1 MRFMASHNASGHN
14 EEHHAEG
21 MYVPFTSQREVVNDL
36 VTKHDK
42 ISDKWLSG
50 VAAAGFLLVLGVI
63 GFVMRV
69 NDGVSDRMVWAYYAM
84 MFSFILTTAS
94 AAPMIAIAPRLANAH
109 WRRPVSRVA
118 ELWSAAGI
126 FSLLLFIPM
135 LWILPPLTDGR
146 RSLWFYNSDD
156 PFFSKVPVY
165 SPHIWTTAAL
175 LSLAALG
182 IMLLWLS
189 AMPDL
194 ALMREHSTGWKQKWS
209 ARLSG
214 RWIGTTEQWNML
226 HHRMGIVGALYFMML
241 VFVHYLVS
249 TDFLMTLVPGWIDSL
264 YPLTHAANSL
274 QAGVATV
281 ILTMFFL
288 RKFGG
293 YEDYFTLDQFWAM
306 SKLLFALSL
315 LWFWFWFSSFNVFW
329 YGKKP
334 SEQAVLKYL
343 MVGSYQPAFM
353 AGFILSF
360 VTPLLV
366 MMWNRVR
373 KSFWGPTIMSV
384 AVLAGTFF
392 DRLRLYVAAWSYP
405 GVGDYR
411 VDKHEIP
418 LDSIPAANMPGVP
431 DVLIVLGVIGGA
443 VLFYL
448 LAARLIPPVSIW
460 EQKELMLYKL
470 HKAYHRTEVLVLGKP
485 R

>member
-1 MRFMASHNASGHN
+1 MPNNNGNGHS
-14 EEHHAEG
+14 EARHLEG
-21 MYVPFTSQREVVNDL
+21 MYVPFTSQREVVADL
-36 VTKHDK
+36 IRKHEK

-50 VAAAGFLLVLGVI
+50 VAAAGFLLVLGII
-63 GFVMRV
+63 GFVMLLTE
-69 NDGVSDRMVWAYYAM
+69 GVSDRMVWAYYAL

-94 AAPMIAIAPRLANAH
+94 AAPMVAIATRMANAH
-109 WRRPVSRVA
+109 WRRPISRVA

-126 FSLLLFIPM
+126 FSMLLFIPM
-135 LWILPPLTDGR
+135 LWMLPPLTDGR
-146 RSLWFYNSDD
+146 RSLWFYDAED
-156 PFFSKVPVY
+156 PFFSRVPVY

-175 LSLAALG
+175 LSLVALG

-194 ALMREHSTGWKQKWS
+194 ALMREHSTGWRQKWA

-214 RWIGTTEQWNML
+214 RWIGTTAQWNML
-226 HHRMGIVGALYFMML
+226 YHRMGIVSAFYFMML
-241 VFVHYLVS
+241 VFVHFLVS

-264 YPLTHAANSL
+264 YPITHVANAL

-293 YEDYFTLDQFWAM
+293 YEDYITLEQFWAL

-334 SEQAVLKYL
+334 SEQAILAY
-343 MVGSYQPAFM
+343 MMTGPYQPAFM
-353 AGFILSF
+353 AGFVLSF
-360 VTPLLV
+360 LTPMWF

-373 KSFWGPTIMSV
+373 KSFWGPTVMSV
-384 AVLAGTFF
+384 AVLVGTFF
-392 DRLRLYVAAWSYP
+392 DRLRIYVPAWSVP
-405 GVGDYR
+405 GVGD
-411 VDKHEIP
+411 VNVQKHEIP
-418 LDSIPAANMPGVP
+418 LDSIPAVNMPGVA
-431 DVLIVLGVIGGA
+431 DVFIVLGVIGGA
-443 VLFYL
+443 VLFFL
-448 LAARLIPPVSIW
+448 LASRFIPPVSIW
-460 EQKELMLYKL
+460 EQKELMLYKF
-470 HKAYHRTEVLVLGKP
+470 HKVYHRTEVLVLGKP